1 MSFGT
6 GAGKG
11 HLPRP
16 VNGEAFRNN
25 HDDIFRKKPTYAEL
39 LKKHDEAISEGKFDK
54 AAEYKQQLQS
64 VIENHE

>member
-11 HLPRP
+11 DLPRH
-16 VNGEAFRNN
+16 VDGNAYRDNF
-25 HDDIFRKKPTYAEL
+25 DSIFRKKPTYAEL

>member
-11 HLPRP
+11 DLPRH
-16 VNGEAFRNN
+16 VDGEAYRNN
-25 HDDIFRKKPTYAEL
+25 FDDIFRKKPTYAEL
-39 LKKHDEAISEGKFDK
+39 LKEHDTAISEGKFDK
-54 AAEYKQQLQS
+54 AAELKQQLQS

>member
-11 HLPRP
+11 DLPRH
-16 VNGEAFRNN
+16 VDGSAYRDNFDN
-25 HDDIFRKKPTYAEL
+25 IFRKKPTYEEL
-39 LKKHDEAISEGKFDK
+39 LKKHDEAVEEGKFDK
-54 AAEYKQQLQS
+54 AAEYKQQIQS